1 VRSQEAREEQTLDI
15 GAAVLGAS
23 ALWLVPVAVVLLGVV
38 FANLD
43 PRSGVVV
50 RLAVY
55 GYLPTVIVWLVV
67 ARHRRR
73 VRRPD

>member
-1 VRSQEAREEQTLDI
+1 MTSRTRS
-15 GAAVLGAS
+15 AVLGAS

-50 RLAVY
+50 RLALY
-55 GYLPTVIVWLVV
+55 CYLPTVIVWLVV